1 MVKDGLDGGI
11 GSLIN
16 GPSREDGRWQKR
28 MVYLYINL
36 SIAGEGG
43 LLGGFPPYKKI
54 GLTGPV
60 SIYKLLP
67 EVFISSSFVARGTV
81 SGMSF
86 VRAANLVTFVKNLC
100 RQLVAPCQRI
110 IRLAFTVQEVKVF

>member
-1 MVKDGLDGGI
+1 MVKDGWDGGI
-11 GSLIN
+11 GSLID

-36 SIAGEGG
+36 SITGEGG
-43 LLGGFPPYKKI
+43 LLGGFPPYKKT

-67 EVFISSSFVARGTV
+67 EVGGTV
-81 SGMSF
+81 GMAI
-86 VRAANLVTFVKNLC
+86 VITFSPHGNC
-100 RQLVAPCQRI
+100 RRKRSPSC
-110 IRLAFTVQEVKVF
+110 TP